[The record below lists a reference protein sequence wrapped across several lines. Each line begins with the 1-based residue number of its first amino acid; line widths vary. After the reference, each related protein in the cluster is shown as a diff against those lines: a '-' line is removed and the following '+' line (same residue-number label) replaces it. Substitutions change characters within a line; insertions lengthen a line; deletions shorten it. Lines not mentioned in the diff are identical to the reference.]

1 MLRVYCRGLEPQGAV
16 EEGHPAAHN
25 MLGTAPPQDLSRSQS
40 FPPETASINLSATLD
55 LGNSLKMTYLRTFC
69 PFRPIILLVG
79 QHRDTRPQK
88 REEREVSCGCRAE
101 SHWARREKKK
111 KALNRLWTEVLN
123 WVQLKFCQ
131 GDSTPIRGLNSQPGD
146 QESDNLLTESTRCP

>member
-101 SHWARREKKK
+101 SHWARRERKKK
-111 KALNRLWTEVLN
+111 SFKQAVDWSFKLSSIKILSRRFHPYT
-123 WVQLKFCQ
+123 
-131 GDSTPIRGLNSQPGD
+131 GL
-146 QESDNLLTESTRCP
+146 ELTARRSRVR